1 MLPMKEKT
9 KDLQTIS
16 FKVDKYPEYALKVS
30 TNNLK
35 DRGVYVKDK
44 GKTIKFNLKYKAE
57 EDNPKFNLVI
67 KKNNE
72 VINNWNYK
80 LNDSIVNTSSLE
92 NNVSTSSL
100 NLTIPKNTAP
110 GTYKLYFTLGDKT
123 IKYTI
128 FVLEDELSD
137 VSVLDN

>member
-16 FKVDKYPEYALKVS
+16 FKVDKYSEYALKVS

-44 GKTIKFNLKYKAE
+44 SKTIKFNLKYKVE

-80 LNDSIVNTSSLE
+80 LNDSIVNTRSLE
-92 NNVSTSSL
+92 NNISTSSL
-100 NLTIPKNTAP
+100 NLTIPKNTPP

-123 IKYTI
+123 IKYSI
-128 FVLEDELSD
+128 VVLDDELSD
-137 VSVLDN
+137 VSVLNN